1 MDKIEFGKDHFW
13 FSYKKNC
20 GTKSYNELVVI
31 EYQKPYIVLYVGS
44 NKLLFQMNLCDVLEC
59 LPSYFL
65 LINRKTIINIQ
76 HAIGIVVHEKRHYIQ
91 LDNDEFYEISIRRVT
106 MIKKA
111 FMLKQTEKII

>member
-1 MDKIEFGKDHFW
+1 MDKIEFGKDHFL

-20 GTKSYNELVVI
+20 GTNSYNDLVVI
-31 EYQKPYIVLYVGS
+31 EYQKPYIVLYIGN

-76 HAIGIVVHEKRHYIQ
+76 HAIGIVVREKRHYIQ
-91 LDNDEFYEISIRRVT
+91 LDNDEFYEISYRKVV
-106 MIKKA
+106 KVKEH
-111 FMLKQTEKII
+111 FMQINSV